1 MITKYDNIVF
11 DLGGVIVD
19 IDPQACIDEL
29 NKIGLYDAAKIIDP
43 YKQQGAFLELEEG
56 KITAAEF
63 YDIMRSMCNNKEIS
77 NKELEDAF
85 CSFIPSLPVERLKAL
100 RELRKTKKVYALSNT
115 NAILFNN
122 VIDRLFRQEGLA
134 INDYF
139 DGIVTSFA
147 DQACKPSKKIFETLT
162 RRYNLDGS
170 RTLFLDDSQANCDA
184 AKECGIDSAL
194 VPPGVE
200 FTEILNNIQ

>member
-19 IDPQACIDEL
+19 INPQACIDEL
-29 NKIGLYDAAKIIDP
+29 NKIGLHDAAKIIDP
-43 YKQQGAFLELEEG
+43 YKQEGAFLDLEEG
-56 KITAAEF
+56 RITAAEF
-63 YDIMRSMCNNKEIS
+63 YDIMRAMCDDKNIS
-77 NKELEDAF
+77 IKELEDAF
-85 CSFIPSLPVERLKAL
+85 CSFIPSLPIERLIAL
-100 RELRKTKKVYALSNT
+100 RELRKTKKIYALSNT
-115 NAILFNN
+115 NAILFNS

-147 DQACKPSKKIFETLT
+147 DQACKPSPKIFETLI

-170 RTLFLDDSQANCDA
+170 RSLFLDDSQANCDA
-184 AKECGIDSAL
+184 SIACGMDAML

-200 FTEILNNIQ
+200 FMDLLNLE

>member
-63 YDIMRSMCNNKEIS
+63 YDIMRSMCNNKEIT

-85 CSFIPSLPVERLKAL
+85 CSFIPSLPIERLKAL

-147 DQACKPSKKIFETLT
+147 DQACKPSPKIFETLI

-170 RTLFLDDSQANCDA
+170 RSLFLDDSQANCDA
-184 AKECGIDSAL
+184 SIACGMDAML

-200 FTEILNNIQ
+200 FMDLLNLE

>member
-29 NKIGLYDAAKIIDP
+29 NKIGLHDAAKIIDP
-43 YKQQGAFLELEEG
+43 YKQQGAFLDLEEG
-56 KITAAEF
+56 RITAAEF
-63 YDIMRSMCNNKEIS
+63 FDIMRSMCNDKQIS
-77 NKELEDAF
+77 DKALEDAF
-85 CSFIPSLPVERLKAL
+85 CAFIPSLPVERLKAL

-115 NAILFNN
+115 NTILFNC
-122 VIDRLFRQEGLA
+122 VIDRLFRQEGYA

-147 DQACKPSKKIFETLT
+147 DRACKPSPKIFNTLLQ
-162 RRYNLDGS
+162 RYDLAGS

-184 AKECGIDSAL
+184 SIACGMDAML
-194 VPPGVE
+194 VPKGVE
-200 FTEILNNIQ
+200 FMDLLNLA

>member
-29 NKIGLYDAAKIIDP
+29 NKIGLHDAAKIIDP

-63 YDIMRSMCNNKEIS
+63 YDIMRSMCNNKEIT

-147 DQACKPSKKIFETLT
+147 DRACKPSPKIFNTLLQ
-162 RRYNLDGS
+162 RYDLAGS

-200 FTEILNNIQ
+200 FTEILNSIQ